1 LTTLQIDLGRQ
12 WRGGQSQAY
21 LLATGLSECGHTVEI
36 VGVSGSPFLERARCA
51 GMTVHGVGPRA
62 RRLQA
67 TLLLRRLLATRR
79 FDIVHAHEPHALT
92 AAVWAGASGP
102 SGLVAAR
109 RVAYPL
115 SRSAFSRLRY
125 VRARRIV
132 AVSNFVRDSVIA
144 SGFPP
149 AQVEV
154 VYDGVPLPRAAE
166 MGERALSRK
175 RWMEDDRALLLGCVG
190 CLLPEKGQDLLIR
203 ALPLVRRRLPG
214 CRLLLAGDGPSRA
227 GLERLAREC
236 GVGEAVRFAG
246 WVEDIA
252 DVYRAMDVF
261 LFPSVAEP
269 LGSSLL
275 AAMAHG
281 LPVVARRGGA
291 VPEVIAHGSNGL
303 MIDGA
308 DPAALAA
315 AVINMADDPAIAE
328 RLGRAARQTIER
340 SFSAERMVA
349 NTVAVYRRVCE
360 GGTAS

>member
-1 LTTLQIDLGRQ
+1 MTTLQIDLGRQ

-21 LLATGLSECGHTVEI
+21 LLATGLSECGHTVDV
-36 VGVSGSPFLERARCA
+36 VGVNGSPFLERARCA
-51 GMTVHGVGPRA
+51 GLTVHGVGPRA

-67 TLLLRRLLATRR
+67 TLLLRRLFATRR

-92 AAVWAGASGP
+92 AAVWAGASGR

-115 SRSAFSRLRY
+115 SRGAFARSRY
-125 VRARRIV
+125 VRARRII
-132 AVSNFVRDSVIA
+132 AISKFVRDSVIA
-144 SGFPP
+144 SGLPP
-149 AQVEV
+149 AQVEM
-154 VYDGVPLPRAAE
+154 VYDGVPLPGATEIR
-166 MGERALSRK
+166 ERALSRK
-175 RWMEDDRALLLGCVG
+175 RWMEDDRAPLLGCVG

-203 ALPLVRRRLPG
+203 ALPLVRRRVPD
-214 CRLLLAGDGPSRA
+214 CRLVLAGDGPSRA

-252 DVYRAMDVF
+252 DVYRALDVF

-269 LGSSLL
+269 LGTSLL

-291 VPEVIAHGSNGL
+291 VAEVIAHGANGL
-303 MIDGA
+303 MMDGA

-315 AVINMADDPAIAE
+315 AVISLVDDPGMAE
-328 RLGRAARQTIER
+328 RIGRAARQTIEQG
-340 SFSAERMVA
+340 FSADRMVE
-349 NTVAVYRRVCE
+349 NTVAVYRRVC
-360 GGTAS
+360 GGGRVS